1 MRAIK
6 LHFTNKIYLDKL
18 LVDNDFNQEINYL
31 NPKKT
36 TEVDLILFDPIP
48 QHNYLD
54 TEIVILSIFSRA
66 VKKHF
71 FANTEF
77 NIEFLSPFVNT
88 QKGGL
93 HHNGLRIIDTTD
105 IQFAEIVITVFK

>member
-6 LHFTNKIYLDKL
+6 LHFTDKIYLDKL
-18 LVDNDFNQEINYL
+18 LVDKDFNQEINYL
-31 NPKKT
+31 NPKRT
-36 TEVDLILFDPIP
+36 TDVDLILFDPIP

-66 VKKHF
+66 VKKDF
-71 FANTEF
+71 FADTAS

-93 HHNGLRIIDTTD
+93 HHNGHHIMDSTD
-105 IQFAEIVITVFK
+105 IQTAEIITTVFK